1 MAAALQTLRHA
12 HDERARQPIQRVI
25 DLEMVV
31 SPPRLCTGRL
41 EAGYTVLGDWQA
53 FMSLGDGRVAR
64 RYSLMK

>member
-12 HDERARQPIQRVI
+12 PDERARQSTQRVI
-25 DLEMVV
+25 DLEMAV
-31 SPPRLCTGRL
+31 SPPRCHTGSL
-41 EAGYTVLGDWQA
+41 GAGYTLLGDWQA